1 MTWKGLVFPKQD
13 LQLSL
18 SGSDPGYKEQY
29 LGLESNLDG
38 AERVQ
43 EVRVVTRERRKP
55 TGWVPAADQK
65 VDDLKAEIHF
75 IWFLL
80 SRLSYS
86 ASSGSQVEHTRTR
99 FYKSTFR
106 VSDVELCYAKK
117 SNGRFPD
124 NNFGK
129 EDFQHFFPEYFFVNF
144 SAQIY

>member
-86 ASSGSQVEHTRTR
+86 ASSGSYIEHTRTR
-99 FYKSTFR
+99 FYNNTSS
-106 VSDVELCYAKK
+106 VSYAEI
-117 SNGRFPD
+117 S
-124 NNFGK
+124 
-129 EDFQHFFPEYFFVNF
+129 
-144 SAQIY
+144 